1 VGKCGFCTVLACP
14 PHPTQF
20 SFFLSLSLSLR
31 VQVQKP
37 LPHWLLSSF
46 VLCFLCYCLCLLLL
60 LPLLSTCKWGRN
72 HTLNFLLLFDTPLFF
87 FSSFSPLAGY
97 PSNSKHDFLVVF
109 YNSIHPLPFLSCF
122 CFVGTP
128 QKYEFL
134 TMI

>member
-1 VGKCGFCTVLACP
+1 VWVLYCLSLSPPPNTVISL
-14 PHPTQF
+14 
-20 SFFLSLSLSLR
+20 FLSLA

-46 VLCFLCYCLCLLLL
+46 VLCFLCNCLCLLLL

-72 HTLNFLLLFDTPLFF
+72 HTLNFLLLFDTHLFF
-87 FSSFSPLAGY
+87 FLSSFSPLAGY
-97 PSNSKHDFLVVF
+97 PSKHDFLGVF